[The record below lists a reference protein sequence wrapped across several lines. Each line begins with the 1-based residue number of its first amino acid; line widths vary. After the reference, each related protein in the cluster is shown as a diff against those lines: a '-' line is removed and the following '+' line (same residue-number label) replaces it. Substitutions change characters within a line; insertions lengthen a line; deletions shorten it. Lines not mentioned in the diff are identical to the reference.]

1 MNRERISRRELLQR
15 AGAMAAT
22 TAWTGL
28 SGDPGFAEA
37 VFEGAAAA
45 PPGFEW
51 IRSVRLMI
59 AEGYAPPFFPSLD
72 YDPKKAVELARKLNC
87 NAFRYPTFSYVAFF
101 PTKTKLP
108 HHPELGGRD
117 LLRETLDLCHAAGL
131 KFVAYNPLNHPFM
144 DTQEDNPEYGEWIR
158 RDAEGRPMM
167 TRHMGWAR
175 YYEGCLNSPLRDQIR
190 ERVREVV
197 ANYPVDLM
205 YFDGPYQGMEQRLR
219 YCHCQY
225 CTAAYKKAKG
235 KNIPAQGFRGF
246 GGGFGGGYGGGGFGA
261 GMVGGGPGAPAGAAA
276 AGAPG
281 APGGTA
287 AAAPQ
292 GAARSGGTAAGRGA
306 AGAAPP
312 SGAGPYGGGS
322 STLEERIEYEQWLE
336 EDVVLAFMHE
346 ICDMVRQIRNVPIV
360 YNDTGLLGADWRAR
374 AFRYTD
380 GFMFEAA
387 DTPEEKLFNLRL
399 GQSTGKV
406 IWTYVSSHTEYNGEH
421 LRDKSV
427 HGWYSAPVEGDRLAL
442 DAAVATAAGAGYCYW
457 GLNRLFYLPQD
468 PLEDRSLRGL
478 KAIFDFAE
486 QNDRLLQSV
495 SPKPQAGVLIG
506 TQALQ
511 WYQGG
516 TFFAPIYRNYCYGAG
531 QILKDIGYDAQA
543 FLDYEMTPQKLAAY
557 QLVYVPNAP
566 CLSDA
571 QGALLAGYVEGG
583 GHLVATHLTSTA
595 DEFGRP
601 RHNYGMSQ
609 LLGAGLKS
617 FDPLE
622 IPELYLRVKSS
633 GQLIPQDSQVMW
645 FEAEPGAE
653 VLAET
658 LDRGHRTTVG
668 PAVLMRRQGKG
679 QVIYIGSGLEAVYE
693 ETLNS
698 SLRAYFH
705 SLLDPLLASSRTYDV
720 EFRPG
725 LMAQFAS
732 SEQTLLLHL
741 VANTGNIWKK
751 LLVQEEFLPIQ
762 NVRVRLR
769 LPQGRSAKSVALM
782 WSKAKPAWSVRQ
794 GWVELTVPQVQVY
807 EVVRV
812 DLRS

>member
-1 MNRERISRRELLQR
+1 MSMEKVSRRELLQR
-15 AGAMAAT
+15 AGAVAAAT
-22 TAWTGL
+22 AL
-28 SGDPGFAEA
+28 SGFALQEGVA
-37 VFEGAAAA
+37 KPINEGAAATGPA
-45 PPGFEW
+45 FEW

-72 YDPKKAVELARKLNC
+72 YEPKKALDLTRSLNC

-117 LLRETLDLCHAAGL
+117 LLRDTLNLFHDAGL

-144 DTQEDNPEYGEWIR
+144 DTEADNPEYGDWIR
-158 RDAEGRPMM
+158 RDAEGRPMT
-167 TRHMGWAR
+167 TRHMGWTR

-197 ANYPVDLM
+197 ANYPVDMM

-225 CTAAYKKAKG
+225 CKAAYQKAKG
-235 KNIPAQGFRGF
+235 KNIPAQAFRGG
-246 GGGFGGGYGGGGFGA
+246 GGGFGGGGGGFG
-261 GMVGGGPGAPAGAAA
+261 GGGA
-276 AGAPG
+276 
-281 APGGTA
+281 
-287 AAAPQ
+287 
-292 GAARSGGTAAGRGA
+292 
-306 AGAAPP
+306 
-312 SGAGPYGGGS
+312 GS
-322 STLEERIEYEQWLE
+322 STLEDRIEYEQWLA
-336 EDVVLAFMHE
+336 EDVVLGFMHE
-346 ICDMVRQIRNVPIV
+346 ICDMVRQVRNVPIV
-360 YNDTGLLGADWRAR
+360 YNDTGLLGSDWRAR

-406 IWTYVSSHTEYNGEH
+406 IWTYISSHTEYNAEH

-427 HGWYSAPVEGDRLAL
+427 HGWYSWPVEGDRLLL

-468 PLEDRSLRGL
+468 APYDRSLRGL
-478 KAIFDFAE
+478 KAAFDFAQ

-495 SPKPQAGVLIG
+495 SPKPQAGILVG
-506 TQALQ
+506 TQAMQ

-516 TFFAPIYRNYCYGAG
+516 AFFSQTYRNYCYGAG
-531 QILKDIGYDAQA
+531 QLLKDIGYDAQA
-543 FLDYEMTPQKLAAY
+543 FLDYEMTAERLVDYK
-557 QLVYVPNAP
+557 LVYVPNAP

-571 QGALLAGYVEGG
+571 QCAMLASYVEGG
-583 GHLVATHLTSTA
+583 GNLVATHLTSIA

-601 RHNYGMSQ
+601 RHNYGLSE
-609 LLGAGLKS
+609 LFGASLKS
-617 FDPLE
+617 LEPLE
-622 IPELYLRVKSS
+622 IPDLYLRIKSS
-633 GQLIPQDSQVMW
+633 GNLIPQDPQVMW

-658 LDRGHRTTVG
+658 HDRGHRSTLG
-668 PAVLMRRQGKG
+668 PAVIARRQGKG

-693 ETLNS
+693 ETLNE

-705 SLLDPLLASSRTYDV
+705 SLLDPILAPSRTYEL

-725 LMAQFAS
+725 LMPQFVS
-732 SEQTLLLHL
+732 SPDTLLLHL
-741 VANTGNIWKK
+741 LANTGNIWKK
-751 LLVQEEFLPIQ
+751 LLVQEEFLPVK

-769 LPQGRSAKSVALM
+769 VPQGRSAKSVALM
-782 WSKAKPAWSVRQ
+782 WSGVAPSWSVRD

-807 EVVRV
+807 EVIRV
-812 DLRS
+812 DLGS